1 MSKTEYQGWELKHF
15 DNSSNFRKYQNYL
28 LNKHIKGLTA
38 EIGPGNGELLNYYKD
53 KLNNIDLFEPS
64 KTLFDN
70 LKFKFQNQKGISF
83 KNEVFPL
90 SEYTYDTILYLD
102 VLEHIE
108 DDKGEIIKAFN
119 SLKTGGKLIVNVPA
133 FQHLYSKFDKD
144 VNHFR
149 RYDKKNFFKLLKN
162 LDYANYQMTYY
173 DSVGYLLSLLSKIF
187 SGDYKKNF
195 NNKIKIWNAL
205 IPLSKI
211 IDKLIFNLFGKSL
224 FVIIQRK

>member
-1 MSKTEYQGWELKHF
+1 M
-15 DNSSNFRKYQNYL
+15 L
-28 LNKHIKGLTA
+28 LILTA

-195 NNKIKIWNAL
+195 NNKIKIWNA
-205 IPLSKI
+205 
-211 IDKLIFNLFGKSL
+211 
-224 FVIIQRK
+224 